1 MEFGSNNQNKILK
14 PLPWP
19 LPPSQQSMTTWDT
32 WTSPPRRNPVT
43 SCSKLNR
50 TGSNRD
56 PVRDNGLWNFNILLL
71 LTRVHASSYMMK
83 YLVKLWY
90 LTNLETHDARGNS
103 YPNGVIAWW
112 ILSLLVTTS
121 AFLAFIHESCHPF
134 AVSVV
139 LAFLFI
145 GLWEC
150 LADAGA
156 PNAKYGRWMDDASWA
171 PRWHV

>member
-1 MEFGSNNQNKILK
+1 MTFTS
-14 PLPWP
+14 LPTEHDN
-19 LPPSQQSMTTWDT
+19 LRYM
-32 WTSPPRRNPVT
+32 NVT
-43 SCSKLNR
+43 SETESSDKLFQAKQNR
-50 TGSNRD
+50 QQQRPRPRQWSVKFQH
-56 PVRDNGLWNFNILLL
+56 PVAPNPSAW
-71 LTRVHASSYMMK
+71 SSYIMK

-150 LADAGA
+150 FADAGA
-156 PNAKYGRWMDDASWA
+156 PNAKYGRWMDDASRA